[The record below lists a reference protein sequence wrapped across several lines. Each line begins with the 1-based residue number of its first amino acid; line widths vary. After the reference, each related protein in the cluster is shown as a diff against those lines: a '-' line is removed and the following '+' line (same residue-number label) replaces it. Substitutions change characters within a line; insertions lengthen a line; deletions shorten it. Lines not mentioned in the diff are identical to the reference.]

1 MLLLGCNSK
10 IDTPNTQDVT
20 EGEEPLDTICS
31 CPQCIIKLLPY
42 DDYTKKEAMRLLPKL
57 QKAFDEWLY
66 GAWKFEIMNPAIL
79 PQSSYVKERN
89 RYRVTPI
96 LNRQS
101 NLIKGNEVIIGLTT

>member
-1 MLLLGCNSK
+1 MRYYLLFIISMLLLGCNSK

-31 CPQCIIKLLPY
+31 CPQCVIKLLPY

-66 GAWKFEIMNPAIL
+66 GAWKFEIMDPM
-79 PQSSYVKERN
+79 P
-89 RYRVTPI
+89 PI
-96 LNRQS
+96 RS
-101 NLIKGNEVIIGLTT
+101 IEST